1 MLSHAKGLFC
11 CVCPV
16 DMMKKFIIVDLATG
30 VASMHGLDG
39 FDARGTL

>member
-1 MLSHAKGLFC
+1 MFSHAKGLYC
-11 CVCPV
+11 CVYPL

-39 FDARGTL
+39 FDARGKL